1 MTKQTEHN
9 ADARLAFEPLVSR
22 LREKRVVIGDDVGSH
37 HYHLHQDAADAIEIQ
52 RIALDFY
59 RRRCDLLQAHQASMR
74 DPERTL
80 VCDILANGQLL
91 PDPAGTRYGF
101 GG

>member
-1 MTKQTEHN
+1 MTDQNSTDP
-9 ADARLAFEPLVSR
+9 DARLAFEPLVSR
-22 LREKRVVIGDDVGSH
+22 LRERRTIIGDDVGSH
-37 HYHLHQDAADAIEIQ
+37 HYRLHQEAADAIERQ
-52 RIALDFY
+52 RKALDFY
-59 RRRCDLLQAHQASMR
+59 RRRCELLQAHQASMR

-91 PDPAGTRYGF
+91 PDPAGQRYGL